1 MIQIDKSIIKNGLVL
16 SAFAL
21 VTTAL
26 ISLTYRGTS
35 ETIAGQQQQKLMSI
49 LNAIIDQST
58 YDNSIHQDCVL
69 VQNSELLGST
79 EPQRAYLAR
88 FEGQPVAAAIETI
101 APDGYSGKIELVV
114 GVKGQ
119 GEVTGVRVLNH
130 KETPGLGDKIDLRIS
145 DWILS
150 FDGQVLN
157 NESERSW
164 AVQKDGGKF
173 DQFTGATITP
183 RAVVNAVKNTVTYYQ
198 QHGAGMFQLDNQ
210 CEPEDNLSEND
221 QHE

>member
-1 MIQIDKSIIKNGLVL
+1 MMQIDKSIIKNGLVL
-16 SAFAL
+16 GAFAL

-26 ISLTYRGTS
+26 IALTNEGTKD
-35 ETIAGQQQQKLMSI
+35 TIAAQQQQKLMSI
-49 LNAIIDQST
+49 LNAIVDQSS
-58 YDNSIHQDCVL
+58 YDNQIQQDCVM
-69 VQNSELLGST
+69 VQDSQLLGSN
-79 EPQRAYLAR
+79 EPQRAHLAR
-88 FEGQPVAAAIETI
+88 LSGQPVAAAIETI

-114 GVKGQ
+114 GVRGG

-150 FDGQVLN
+150 FDGERLDQ
-157 NESERSW
+157 ESAASW

-198 QHGAGMFQLDNQ
+198 QHGEQMFLLENQ
-210 CEPEDNLSEND
+210 CASTDAPSEAK
-221 QHE
+221 